1 MLNKIIKILLVL
13 LFFLLPLINSHLIDL
28 FWIKWGFYVDWNY
41 EFTKLMFFNVFS
53 WLILTLFFIKNNPL
67 LNFLLW
73 KRSKAINKLI
83 IPKIV
88 IPIIFILFLS
98 TIFSEFWYISLFWN
112 ISKWHSLLMFLNL
125 LWLFILFINQGK
137 DFRKKLIFT
146 TIISSIFVW
155 ILWIKEYYF
164 PTFDYWNL
172 SNRALSTFWH
182 PNYLVLYILILIPF
196 ILSKQFILSKF
207 IRWIT
212 WLILIFLLF
221 LTKSVWWIFIFL
233 IYILFLIFNKNKEKI
248 KKKYLI
254 IFIIFWVA
262 ILWIVIY
269 NFWLITKLNSFISRF
284 YIWETTLKIIFSDL
298 KHFIFWYWL
307 STLDLY
313 FDSFKVKELFIFE
326 NIGFTAD
333 RPHNLILN
341 IFYNFWFL
349 WLSLLV
355 YIFYS
360 FIKNIK
366 NNNFYHSIILFLIF
380 TIFNFSSISVYL
392 ILILIISLIY
402 KEKNDINNIF
412 IKNIIILIIFITTI
426 FWIYISIINYND
438 QYLKYINPN
447 YISNNYFI
455 KKQNLN
461 LDTYKNNLSVIQ
473 LFSLWD
479 LYREN
484 NDKIKAKEYYKE
496 WLAKLPDMW
505 NENSKYYDNYLI
517 KNIFT
522 PARFYSE
529 KFSNLKEVLKRVW
542 DK

>member
-41 EFTKLMFFNVFS
+41 EFTKVMFFNIFS
-53 WLILTLFFIKNNPL
+53 WLILTLFFIKNIL
-67 LNFLLW
+67 
-73 KRSKAINKLI
+73 SKNKLI
-83 IPKIV
+83 IPKIIV
-88 IPIIFILFLS
+88 PIIFILFLS
-98 TIFSEFWYISLFWN
+98 TIFSEFKYISLFWN

-125 LWLFILFINQGK
+125 LWLFILFINQAK

-182 PNYLVLYILILIPF
+182 PNYLSLFILILIPF
-196 ILSKQFILSKF
+196 IFSKQFILPKF

-212 WLILIFLLF
+212 CILLIFLLL
-221 LTKSVWWIFIFL
+221 LTKSIWWISVFL
-233 IYILFLIFNKNKEKI
+233 WYILFLIYNTNKEKI
-248 KKKYLI
+248 NKKYLI
-254 IFIIFWVA
+254 IFSLFWIV
-262 ILWIVIY
+262 ILWIIIY

-313 FDSFKVKELFIFE
+313 FNSFKVKELFIFE

-333 RPHNLILN
+333 RPHNLVLN

-349 WLSLLV
+349 WLSLLL
-355 YIFYS
+355 YIFYN

-366 NNNFYHSIILFLIF
+366 DNPYYYSIILFLIF

-392 ILILIISLIY
+392 ILIIIISLIY
-402 KEKNDINNIF
+402 KEKNEIKNIF
-412 IKNIIILIIFITTI
+412 IKNIIILIMFLTSI
-426 FWIYISIINYND
+426 FWIYISAINYNN
-438 QYLKYINPN
+438 QYLKYINSN

-455 KKQNLN
+455 KKQNIN
-461 LDTYKNNLSVIQ
+461 LDIYNNNLSVIQ

-479 LYREN
+479 IYRQN
-484 NDKIKAKEYYKE
+484 NDKIKAKEYYNK
-496 WLAKLPDMW
+496 WLKKLPDMW
-505 NENSKYYDNYLI
+505 NENSKYYNNYFI
-517 KNIFT
+517 KKLFV
-522 PARFYSE
+522 PERFYSE
-529 KFSNLKEVLKRVW
+529 KFSNLKEVLKRIW
-542 DK
+542 EK